1 MAKRRPTRLQKR
13 KGKKNIRK
21 TRSIRKTLKR
31 KMTGGNY
38 SEATF
43 SGFKNKNAARVFY
56 PGGSSTWAEYK
67 TSEDLKLDD

>member
-13 KGKKNIRK
+13 KNKRTLRRKQTIR
-21 TRSIRKTLKR
+21 R

-56 PGGSSTWAEYK
+56 PGGSSTWEEYK
-67 TSEDLKLDD
+67 KSADLKLDD

>member
-13 KGKKNIRK
+13 KGKKNIRRTMK
-21 TRSIRKTLKR
+21 RKRSNRR

-43 SGFKNKNAARVFY
+43 SGFKNKDATRVYY

-67 TSEDLKLDD
+67 RSEDLKLDD